1 MKYWLPILNHGLH
14 LIMKLKIYKRKS
26 MTNSDLQQ
34 LSSDFFQNSLD
45 SSPTSAIMRGHKQYF
60 DQIEELNEETFE
72 KETKAVND
80 FISRL
85 ESIDSESLSS
95 REKVTHGMLEFAL
108 SSNKDSLMD
117 RSWEFGAGVSGFT
130 GFLID
135 YNQQMFVPDS
145 ESADMLLKRLELYK
159 RLFTQIADVQMIG
172 LKNNRVATERNLLR
186 TIDQLENYLGSS
198 LDEDPLLLVNF
209 SPEISDSFI
218 YDWKENA
225 KKIIDSNI
233 RPTVLAYLE
242 QLKSDHIP
250 KGRPDEHSGIMW
262 IDGGEETYLRALRK
276 YTGHKNITVKEVHE
290 VGLSEI
296 ERLKKEFFEIGENVF
311 PGVSTPEEVLQK
323 MQTEPSMR
331 YESKE
336 QMLQLAVETIE
347 RAYKPLDQW
356 FTVFPKSSCKVLPVP
371 AESEQHAPPAYYYP
385 PLPDGSRDGTY
396 FLNTYKAETKSIFEA
411 ESVAFHEAIPGH
423 HLDRTIA
430 VELQDVPEFQKYV
443 ASTAFVEGWGLYS
456 EQLANEMGLYSNN
469 VQQLGRLGNDAW
481 RACRLVLDTG
491 MHGMGW
497 SRNEAI
503 EFFRE
508 NSPIEEINAEI
519 ETDRYIA
526 WPGQAC
532 SYKIGQ
538 LKIEELR
545 RKAENELGDKF
556 DIRYF
561 HDEVLCDGGIT
572 LPILENKIKDFI
584 QRHSV

>member
-1 MKYWLPILNHGLH
+1 
-14 LIMKLKIYKRKS
+14 

-60 DQIEELNEETFE
+60 DQIEELNEATFE

-85 ESIDSESLSS
+85 ESIDPEPLSN

-186 TIDQLENYLGSS
+186 SIDQLENYLGSS
-198 LDEDPLLLVNF
+198 LEEDPLLLVNF

-218 YDWKENA
+218 SDWKEKA

-336 QMLQLAVETIE
+336 QMLQLAVDTIE

-356 FTVFPKSSCKVLPVP
+356 FTVFPKSPCKVLPVP

-456 EQLANEMGLYSNN
+456 EQLANEMGLYSND

-503 EFFRE
+503 EFFRA

-532 SYKIGQ
+532 SYKMGQ

>member
-1 MKYWLPILNHGLH
+1 
-14 LIMKLKIYKRKS
+14 
-26 MTNSDLQQ
+26 MTNNELQQ

-60 DQIEELNEETFE
+60 DQIEEMTDETFK
-72 KETKAVND
+72 KETKKVND

-85 ESIDSESLSS
+85 EGINAESLSN

-108 SSNKDSLMD
+108 SSNKDSLLD

-159 RLFTQIADVQMIG
+159 RLYTQIAEVQKIG
-172 LKNNRVATERNLLR
+172 LNNNRVATERNLLR

-198 LDEDPLLLVNF
+198 LEDDPLLLINF
-209 SPEISDSFI
+209 SPEISESFI
-218 YDWKENA
+218 SDWKEKA
-225 KKIIDSNI
+225 KKIIDVNI
-233 RPTVLAYLE
+233 RPTVLAYLD
-242 QLKSDHIP
+242 QLKTEHIP
-250 KGRPDEHSGIMW
+250 KGRTDEHSGIMW
-262 IDGGEETYLRALRK
+262 IEGGEETYLRALRK
-276 YTGHKNITVKEVHE
+276 YTGHKDITVQEVHN

-296 ERLKKEFFEIGENVF
+296 DRLKKEFFEIGENVF

-336 QMLQLAVETIE
+336 QMLQLAVDTIE
-347 RAYKPLDQW
+347 RAYKPLEEW
-356 FTVFPKSSCKVLPVP
+356 FTVFPKSPCKVLPVP

-396 FLNTYKAETKSIFEA
+396 FLNTFKAETKSIFEA

-430 VELQDVPEFQKYV
+430 VELQDVPDFQKYV

-456 EQLANEMGLYSNN
+456 EQLANEMGLYSND

-497 SRNEAI
+497 SREKAI
-503 EFFRE
+503 KFFKA
-508 NSPIEEINAEI
+508 NSPIEAINAEI

-532 SYKIGQ
+532 SYKMGQ

-572 LPILENKIKDFI
+572 LPILENKIDTFI
-584 QRHSV
+584 AKHKS

>member
-1 MKYWLPILNHGLH
+1 
-14 LIMKLKIYKRKS
+14 
-26 MTNSDLQQ
+26 MTTDLLAQ
-34 LSSDFFQNSLD
+34 LSNDFFQNSLD
-45 SSPTSAIMRGHKQYF
+45 SSPTSAIMRGHKAYF
-60 DQIEELNEETFE
+60 DQLEELTDETFN
-72 KETKAVND
+72 KETKVVD
-80 FISRL
+80 EFILRL
-85 ESIDSESLSS
+85 GNIDQNTLSH
-95 REKVTHGMLEFAL
+95 REKVTYGMLEFAL
-108 SSNKDSLMD
+108 SSNKDSLLD

-135 YNQQMFVPDS
+135 YNQQMFVPDI

-159 RLFTQIADVQMIG
+159 RLFSQITDVQKVG
-172 LKNNRVATERNLLR
+172 LANNRVATARNLLR
-186 TIDQLENYLGSS
+186 TIDQLENYLSS
-198 LDEDPLLLVNF
+198 AIDKDPLLFVNF
-209 SPEISDSFI
+209 SPEITESQISE
-218 YDWKENA
+218 WREKA
-225 KKIIDSNI
+225 KKIIETNV
-233 RPTVLAYLE
+233 RPTVLTYMD
-242 QLKSDHIP
+242 QLKSEHLPI
-250 KGRPDEHSGIMW
+250 GRSDEKSGIMW

-276 YTGHKNITVKEVHE
+276 YTGHKDITVKEVHE

-296 ERLKKEFFEIGENVF
+296 DRLKKEFFEIGESVF
-311 PGVSTPEEVLQK
+311 PGVTTPEEVLHK
-323 MQTEPSMR
+323 MQTDPSMR

-336 QMLQLAVETIE
+336 QMLQLAVDTIE
-347 RAYKPLDQW
+347 RAYKPLGEW
-356 FTVFPKSSCKVLPVP
+356 FTVFPQSPCKVLPVP
-371 AESEQHAPPAYYYP
+371 AASEQHAPPAYYYP

-396 FLNTYKAETKSIFEA
+396 FLNTYKAETKSVFEA

-430 VELQDVPEFQKYV
+430 VELQDVPDFQKYV

-456 EQLANEMGLYSNN
+456 EQLANEMGLYSND

-497 SRNEAI
+497 SRDKAI
-503 EFFRE
+503 EFFKA
-508 NSPIEEINAEI
+508 NSPIEEINSEI

-532 SYKIGQ
+532 SYKMGQ
-538 LKIEELR
+538 LKIEKLR

-572 LPILENKIKDFI
+572 LPILENKIDTFI
-584 QRHSV
+584 AKHKS

>member
-1 MKYWLPILNHGLH
+1 
-14 LIMKLKIYKRKS
+14 
-26 MTNSDLQQ
+26 MTTDLLVQ
-34 LSSDFFQNSLD
+34 LSNDFFQNSLD
-45 SSPTSAIMRGHKQYF
+45 SSPTSAIMRGHKTYF
-60 DQIEELNEETFE
+60 DKLEELTDETFNEETKVVDE
-72 KETKAVND
+72 

-85 ESIDSESLSS
+85 GKIDHDTLSD
-95 REKVTHGMLEFAL
+95 REKVTYGMLDFAL
-108 SSNKDSLMD
+108 SSNKDSLLD

-135 YNQQMFVPDS
+135 YNQQMFVPDI

-159 RLFTQIADVQMIG
+159 RLFTQIAAVQKVG
-172 LKNNRVATERNLLR
+172 LDNNRVATERNLLR
-186 TIDQLENYLGSS
+186 TIDQLENYLSS
-198 LDEDPLLLVNF
+198 AIDNDPLLLVNF
-209 SPEISDSFI
+209 SPEISESQI
-218 YDWKENA
+218 SEWKEKA
-225 KKIIDSNI
+225 KKIIETNV
-233 RPTVLAYLE
+233 RPTVLTYME
-242 QLKSDHIP
+242 QLKLEHLPNGRSDE
-250 KGRPDEHSGIMW
+250 KSGIMW
-262 IDGGEETYLRALRK
+262 IDGGEEAYLRALRR
-276 YTGHKNITVKEVHE
+276 YTGHKDITVKDVHQ

-296 ERLKKEFFEIGENVF
+296 DRLKKEFFTIGEGVF
-311 PGVSTPEEVLQK
+311 PGVTTPEEVLHK
-323 MQTEPSMR
+323 MQTDPSMR

-336 QMLQLAVETIE
+336 QMLQLAVDTIE
-347 RAYKPLDQW
+347 RAYKPLGQW
-356 FTVFPKSSCKVLPVP
+356 FTVFPKSPCKVLPVP
-371 AESEQHAPPAYYYP
+371 AASEQHAPPAYYYP

-430 VELQDVPEFQKYV
+430 VELQDVPDFQKYV

-456 EQLANEMGLYSNN
+456 EQLANEMGLYSND

-497 SRNEAI
+497 SREKAI
-503 EFFRE
+503 EFFKA

-532 SYKIGQ
+532 SYKMGQ

-545 RKAENELGDKF
+545 RKAEKELGDKF

-572 LPILENKIKDFI
+572 LPILENKIDTFI
-584 QRHSV
+584 AKHKS

>member
-1 MKYWLPILNHGLH
+1 
-14 LIMKLKIYKRKS
+14 

-60 DQIEELNEETFE
+60 DQIEELNEESFE
-72 KETKAVND
+72 KETNAVND
-80 FISRL
+80 FILRL
-85 ESIDSESLSS
+85 ESINSESLSN
-95 REKVTHGMLEFAL
+95 REIVTHGMLEFAL
-108 SSNKDSLMD
+108 SSNKDSLLD

-159 RLFTQIADVQMIG
+159 RLYTQIAEVQKIG

-198 LDEDPLLLVNF
+198 LEEDPLLLINF
-209 SPEISDSFI
+209 SPEISESFKS
-218 YDWKENA
+218 DWKEKA

-250 KGRPDEHSGIMW
+250 KGRSDEHSGIMW
-262 IDGGEETYLRALRK
+262 IDGGEQTYLRALRK
-276 YTGHKNITVKEVHE
+276 YTGHKNITVEEVHE

-311 PGVSTPEEVLQK
+311 PGVNTPEEVLQK

-336 QMLQLAVETIE
+336 QMLQLAVDTIE

-356 FTVFPKSSCKVLPVP
+356 FTVFPKSPCKVLPVP

-456 EQLANEMGLYSNN
+456 EQLANEMGLYSND

-497 SRNEAI
+497 SRDKAI
-503 EFFRE
+503 EFFRA
-508 NSPIEEINAEI
+508 NSPIEEINSEI

-532 SYKIGQ
+532 SYKMGQ

>member
-1 MKYWLPILNHGLH
+1 
-14 LIMKLKIYKRKS
+14 

-60 DQIEELNEETFE
+60 DQIEELDEETFE

-85 ESIDSESLSS
+85 ESIDPESLSN
-95 REKVTHGMLEFAL
+95 REKVTHGMLDFAL
-108 SSNKDSLMD
+108 SSNKDSLQD

-135 YNQQMFVPDS
+135 YNQQMYVPDS

-198 LDEDPLLLVNF
+198 LEDDPLLLINF

-218 YDWKENA
+218 SDWKEKA

-336 QMLQLAVETIE
+336 QMLQLAVDTIE

-356 FTVFPKSSCKVLPVP
+356 FTVFPKSPCKVLPVP

-456 EQLANEMGLYSNN
+456 EQLANEMGLYSND

-503 EFFRE
+503 EFFRA

-532 SYKIGQ
+532 SYKMGQ

>member
-1 MKYWLPILNHGLH
+1 MK
-14 LIMKLKIYKRKS
+14 
-26 MTNSDLQQ
+26 NSDLQQ
-34 LSSDFFQNSLD
+34 LSNDYFQNSLD

-60 DQIEELNEETFE
+60 DQIEELDEETFE
-72 KETKAVND
+72 KEKKIVKE
-80 FISRL
+80 FITRL
-85 ESIDSESLSS
+85 AKINYQNLSE

-108 SSNKDSLMD
+108 SSNLDSLLD
-117 RSWEFGAGVSGFT
+117 KSWEFGAGVSGFT

-135 YNQQMFVPDS
+135 YNQQMFIPDS

-198 LDEDPLLLVNF
+198 LEEDPLLLVNF
-209 SPEISDSFI
+209 SPEISEPFI
-218 YDWKENA
+218 SDWKEKA

-233 RPTVLAYLE
+233 RPSVLAYLE

-250 KGRPDEHSGIMW
+250 KGRSDEHSGIMW

-311 PGVSTPEEVLQK
+311 PGVSTPEDVLQK

-336 QMLQLAVETIE
+336 QMLQLAVDTIE

-356 FTVFPKSSCKVLPVP
+356 FTVFPKSPCKVLPVP
-371 AESEQHAPPAYYYP
+371 AESEPHAPPAYYYP

-456 EQLANEMGLYSNN
+456 EQLANEMGLYSND

-497 SRNEAI
+497 SRDKAI
-503 EFFRE
+503 EFFKG

-532 SYKIGQ
+532 SYKMGQ

-556 DIRYF
+556 DIRHF

-572 LPILENKIKDFI
+572 LPILEKKIKNFI
-584 QRHSV
+584 NKYKN

>member
-1 MKYWLPILNHGLH
+1 
-14 LIMKLKIYKRKS
+14 
-26 MTNSDLQQ
+26 MTNNELQQ
-34 LSSDFFQNSLD
+34 LSKDFFQNSLD

-72 KETKAVND
+72 KETEAVND

-85 ESIDSESLSS
+85 ENIDPESLSN

-130 GFLID
+130 SFLID

-159 RLFTQIADVQMIG
+159 RLFSQIADVQMIG

-198 LDEDPLLLVNF
+198 LEEDPLLLINF

-218 YDWKENA
+218 SDWKEKA
-225 KKIIDSNI
+225 KKIIDSYI
-233 RPTVLAYLE
+233 RPTVLAYFE

-250 KGRPDEHSGIMW
+250 KGRSDEHSGIMW

-311 PGVSTPEEVLQK
+311 PGVSTPEEVLEK

-336 QMLQLAVETIE
+336 QMLQLAVDTIE

-356 FTVFPKSSCKVLPVP
+356 FTVFPKSPCKVLPVP

-456 EQLANEMGLYSNN
+456 EQLANEMGLYSND

-497 SRNEAI
+497 SRDKAV
-503 EFFRE
+503 EFFRA
-508 NSPIEEINAEI
+508 NSPIEEINSEI

-532 SYKIGQ
+532 SYKMGQ

>member
-1 MKYWLPILNHGLH
+1 MK
-14 LIMKLKIYKRKS
+14 
-26 MTNSDLQQ
+26 NSDLQQ
-34 LSSDFFQNSLD
+34 LSNDYFQNSLD

-60 DQIEELNEETFE
+60 DQIEELDEETFE
-72 KETKAVND
+72 KEKKIVKE
-80 FISRL
+80 FITRL
-85 ESIDSESLSS
+85 AKINYQNLSE

-108 SSNKDSLMD
+108 SSNLDSLLD
-117 RSWEFGAGVSGFT
+117 KSWEFGAGVSGFT

-135 YNQQMFVPDS
+135 YNQQMFIPDS

-159 RLFTQIADVQMIG
+159 RLYKQIADVQMNG

-198 LDEDPLLLVNF
+198 LEEDPLLLVNF
-209 SPEISDSFI
+209 SPEISESSI
-218 YDWKENA
+218 SDWKEKA

-250 KGRPDEHSGIMW
+250 KGRSDEHSGIMW

-336 QMLQLAVETIE
+336 QMLQLAVDTIE

-356 FTVFPKSSCKVLPVP
+356 FTVFPKSPCKVLPVP

-456 EQLANEMGLYSNN
+456 EQLANEMGLYSND

-497 SRNEAI
+497 SRDKAI
-503 EFFRE
+503 EFFRS

-532 SYKIGQ
+532 SYKMGQ

-556 DIRYF
+556 DIRHF

-572 LPILENKIKDFI
+572 LPILENKIKNFI
-584 QRHSV
+584 NRYKN

>member
-1 MKYWLPILNHGLH
+1 
-14 LIMKLKIYKRKS
+14 

-72 KETKAVND
+72 KETKTVND

-85 ESIDSESLSS
+85 ASIDSESLSN
-95 REKVTHGMLEFAL
+95 REKVTYGMLEFAL

-135 YNQQMFVPDS
+135 YNQQMFIPDS

-159 RLFTQIADVQMIG
+159 RLFTQIADVQMVG
-172 LKNNRVATERNLLR
+172 LKSNRVATERNLLR
-186 TIDQLENYLGSS
+186 TIDQLENYLDAS
-198 LDEDPLLLVNF
+198 LEEDPLLLVNF
-209 SPEISDSFI
+209 SPEISESFI
-218 YDWKENA
+218 SDWREKA
-225 KKIIDSNI
+225 KKIIDLNI

-250 KGRPDEHSGIMW
+250 KGRSDEHSGIMW

-336 QMLQLAVETIE
+336 QMLQLAVDTIE

-356 FTVFPKSSCKVLPVP
+356 FTVFPKSPCKVLPVP

-456 EQLANEMGLYSNN
+456 EQLANEMGLYSND

-497 SRNEAI
+497 SRDKAI
-503 EFFRE
+503 EFFRA

-532 SYKIGQ
+532 SYKMGQ

-545 RKAENELGDKF
+545 RKAENELGNNF
-556 DIRYF
+556 DIRHF

-572 LPILENKIKDFI
+572 LPILENKIEAFI
-584 QRHSV
+584 AKHQN

>member
-1 MKYWLPILNHGLH
+1 
-14 LIMKLKIYKRKS
+14 
-26 MTNSDLQQ
+26 MTTDLLVQ
-34 LSSDFFQNSLD
+34 LSNDFFQNSLD
-45 SSPTSAIMRGHKQYF
+45 SSPTSAIMRGHKTYF
-60 DQIEELNEETFE
+60 DKLEELTDETFNEETKVVDE
-72 KETKAVND
+72 

-85 ESIDSESLSS
+85 GKIDHDTLSD
-95 REKVTHGMLEFAL
+95 REKVTYGMLDFAL
-108 SSNKDSLMD
+108 SSNKDSLLD

-135 YNQQMFVPDS
+135 YNQQMFVPDI

-159 RLFTQIADVQMIG
+159 RLFTQIAAVQKVG
-172 LKNNRVATERNLLR
+172 LDNNRVATERNLLR
-186 TIDQLENYLGSS
+186 TIDQLENYLSS
-198 LDEDPLLLVNF
+198 AIDQDPLLLVNF
-209 SPEISDSFI
+209 SPEISDSQI
-218 YDWKENA
+218 SEWKEKA
-225 KKIIDSNI
+225 KKIIESNI
-233 RPTVLAYLE
+233 RPTVLTYME
-242 QLKSDHIP
+242 QLKLEHLP
-250 KGRPDEHSGIMW
+250 NGRPDEKSGIMW
-262 IDGGEETYLRALRK
+262 IEGGEETYLRALRK
-276 YTGHKNITVKEVHE
+276 YTGYKNITVEEVHQ

-296 ERLKKEFFEIGENVF
+296 DRLKKEFFEIGEGVF
-311 PGVSTPEEVLQK
+311 PGVITPEEVLHK
-323 MQTEPSMR
+323 MQTDPSMR

-336 QMLQLAVETIE
+336 QMLQLAVDTIE
-347 RAYKPLDQW
+347 RAYKPLGEW
-356 FTVFPKSSCKVLPVP
+356 FTVFPKSPCKVLPVP
-371 AESEQHAPPAYYYP
+371 AASEQHAPPAYYYP

-430 VELQDVPEFQKYV
+430 VELQDVPDFQKYV

-456 EQLANEMGLYSNN
+456 EQLANEMGLYSND

-497 SRNEAI
+497 SRDKAI
-503 EFFRE
+503 EFFKA
-508 NSPIEEINAEI
+508 NSPIEEINSEI

-532 SYKIGQ
+532 SYKMGQ

-545 RKAENELGDKF
+545 RKAEKELGDKF

-572 LPILENKIKDFI
+572 LPILENKIDTFI
-584 QRHSV
+584 AKHKS

>member
-1 MKYWLPILNHGLH
+1 
-14 LIMKLKIYKRKS
+14 

-85 ESIDSESLSS
+85 ESIDPEPLSN

-186 TIDQLENYLGSS
+186 SIDQLENYLGSS
-198 LDEDPLLLVNF
+198 LEEDPLLLVNF

-218 YDWKENA
+218 SDWKEKA

-336 QMLQLAVETIE
+336 QMLQLAVDTIE

-356 FTVFPKSSCKVLPVP
+356 FTVFPKSPCKVLPVP

-456 EQLANEMGLYSNN
+456 EQLANEMGLYSND

-503 EFFRE
+503 EFFRA

-532 SYKIGQ
+532 SYKMGQ

>member
-1 MKYWLPILNHGLH
+1 
-14 LIMKLKIYKRKS
+14 
-26 MTNSDLQQ
+26 MTNNELQQ

-60 DQIEELNEETFE
+60 DQIEEMTDETFK
-72 KETKAVND
+72 KETKKVND

-85 ESIDSESLSS
+85 EGINAESLSN

-108 SSNKDSLMD
+108 SSNKDSLLD

-159 RLFTQIADVQMIG
+159 RLYTQIAEVQKIG
-172 LKNNRVATERNLLR
+172 LNNNRVATERNLLR

-198 LDEDPLLLVNF
+198 LEEDPLLLINF
-209 SPEISDSFI
+209 SPEISESFI
-218 YDWKENA
+218 SDWKEKA
-225 KKIIDSNI
+225 KKIIDVNI
-233 RPTVLAYLE
+233 RPTVLAYLD
-242 QLKSDHIP
+242 QLKTEHIP
-250 KGRPDEHSGIMW
+250 KGRTDEHSGIMW
-262 IDGGEETYLRALRK
+262 IEGGEETYLRALRK
-276 YTGHKNITVKEVHE
+276 YTGHKDITVQEVHD

-296 ERLKKEFFEIGENVF
+296 DRLKKEFFEIGENVF

-336 QMLQLAVETIE
+336 QMLQLAVDTIE
-347 RAYKPLDQW
+347 RAYKPLEEW
-356 FTVFPKSSCKVLPVP
+356 FTVFPKSPCKVLPVP

-396 FLNTYKAETKSIFEA
+396 FLNTFKAETKSIFEA

-430 VELQDVPEFQKYV
+430 VELQDVPDFQKYV

-456 EQLANEMGLYSNN
+456 EQLANEMGLYSND

-497 SRNEAI
+497 SRDKAI
-503 EFFRE
+503 EFFKA
-508 NSPIEEINAEI
+508 NSPIEEINSEI

-532 SYKIGQ
+532 SYKMGQ

-545 RKAENELGDKF
+545 RKAEKELGDKF

-572 LPILENKIKDFI
+572 LPILENKIDAFI
-584 QRHSV
+584 AKHKS

>member
-1 MKYWLPILNHGLH
+1 
-14 LIMKLKIYKRKS
+14 

-80 FISRL
+80 FTLRL
-85 ESIDSESLSS
+85 ESINAKSLSN
-95 REKVTHGMLEFAL
+95 REKVTYGMLEFAL
-108 SSNKDSLMD
+108 SSNKDSLLD

-159 RLFTQIADVQMIG
+159 RLYTQIAEVQKIG

-198 LDEDPLLLVNF
+198 LEEDPLLLINF
-209 SPEISDSFI
+209 SPEISEPFI
-218 YDWKENA
+218 SDWKEKA

-250 KGRPDEHSGIMW
+250 KGRSDEHSGIMW

-276 YTGHKNITVKEVHE
+276 YTGHKNITVEEVHE

-336 QMLQLAVETIE
+336 QMLQLAVDTIE

-356 FTVFPKSSCKVLPVP
+356 FTVFPKSPCKVLPVP

-430 VELQDVPEFQKYV
+430 VELQDVPDFQKYV

-456 EQLANEMGLYSNN
+456 EQLANEMGLYSND

-497 SRNEAI
+497 SRDKAI
-503 EFFRE
+503 EFFKA
-508 NSPIEEINAEI
+508 NSPIEAVNAEI

-532 SYKIGQ
+532 SYKMGQ

-572 LPILENKIKDFI
+572 LPILENKIENFI
-584 QRHSV
+584 NKYKN

>member
-1 MKYWLPILNHGLH
+1 
-14 LIMKLKIYKRKS
+14 
-26 MTNSDLQQ
+26 MTNNELQQ
-34 LSSDFFQNSLD
+34 LSKDFFQNSLD

-72 KETKAVND
+72 KETEAVSD

-85 ESIDSESLSS
+85 ENIDPESLSN

-130 GFLID
+130 SFLID

-159 RLFTQIADVQMIG
+159 RLFSQIADVQMIG

-198 LDEDPLLLVNF
+198 LEEDPLLLINF

-218 YDWKENA
+218 SDWKEKA

-233 RPTVLAYLE
+233 RPTVLAYFE

-250 KGRPDEHSGIMW
+250 KGRSDENSGIMW

-276 YTGHKNITVKEVHE
+276 YTGHNNITVKEVHE

-311 PGVSTPEEVLQK
+311 PGVSTPEEVLEK

-336 QMLQLAVETIE
+336 QMLQLAVDTIE

-356 FTVFPKSSCKVLPVP
+356 FTVFPKSPCKVLPVP

-456 EQLANEMGLYSNN
+456 EQLANEMGLYSND

-497 SRNEAI
+497 SRDKAV
-503 EFFRE
+503 EFFRA
-508 NSPIEEINAEI
+508 NSPIEEINSEI

-532 SYKIGQ
+532 SYKMGQ

>member
-1 MKYWLPILNHGLH
+1 
-14 LIMKLKIYKRKS
+14 
-26 MTNSDLQQ
+26 MTNNELQQ

-60 DQIEELNEETFE
+60 DQIEEMTDETFK
-72 KETKAVND
+72 KETKKVND

-85 ESIDSESLSS
+85 EGINAESLSN

-108 SSNKDSLMD
+108 SSNKDSLLD

-159 RLFTQIADVQMIG
+159 RLYTQIAEVQKIG
-172 LKNNRVATERNLLR
+172 LNNNRVATERNLLR

-198 LDEDPLLLVNF
+198 LEEDPLLLINF
-209 SPEISDSFI
+209 SPEISESFI
-218 YDWKENA
+218 SDWKEKA
-225 KKIIDSNI
+225 KKIIDVNI
-233 RPTVLAYLE
+233 RPTVLAYLD
-242 QLKSDHIP
+242 QLKTEHIP
-250 KGRPDEHSGIMW
+250 KGRTDEHSGIMW
-262 IDGGEETYLRALRK
+262 IEGGEETYLRALRK
-276 YTGHKNITVKEVHE
+276 YTGHKDITVQEVHD

-296 ERLKKEFFEIGENVF
+296 DRLKKEFFEIGESVF

-336 QMLQLAVETIE
+336 QMLQLAVDTIE
-347 RAYKPLDQW
+347 RAYKPLEEW
-356 FTVFPKSSCKVLPVP
+356 FTVFPKSPCKVLPVP

-396 FLNTYKAETKSIFEA
+396 FLNTFKAETKSIFEA

-430 VELQDVPEFQKYV
+430 VELQDVPDFQKYV

-456 EQLANEMGLYSNN
+456 EQLANEMGLYSND

-497 SRNEAI
+497 SRDKAI
-503 EFFRE
+503 EFFKA
-508 NSPIEEINAEI
+508 NSPIEEINSEI

-532 SYKIGQ
+532 SYKMGQ

-545 RKAENELGDKF
+545 RKAEKELGDKF

-572 LPILENKIKDFI
+572 LPILENKIDTFI
-584 QRHSV
+584 AKHKS

>member
-1 MKYWLPILNHGLH
+1 
-14 LIMKLKIYKRKS
+14 

-45 SSPTSAIMRGHKQYF
+45 SSPTSAIMRGHKKYF

-85 ESIDSESLSS
+85 ESIDSESLSN

-130 GFLID
+130 SFLID

-172 LKNNRVATERNLLR
+172 LKSNRVATERNLLR
-186 TIDQLENYLGSS
+186 TIDQLENYLDAS
-198 LDEDPLLLVNF
+198 LEEDPLLLVNF
-209 SPEISDSFI
+209 SPEISESFI
-218 YDWKENA
+218 SDWREKA
-225 KKIIDSNI
+225 KKIIDLNI

-250 KGRPDEHSGIMW
+250 KGRSDEHSGIMW

-336 QMLQLAVETIE
+336 QMLQLAVDTIE

-356 FTVFPKSSCKVLPVP
+356 FTVFPKSPCKVLPVP

-456 EQLANEMGLYSNN
+456 EQLANEMGLYSND

-497 SRNEAI
+497 SRNKAI
-503 EFFRE
+503 EFFRA

-532 SYKIGQ
+532 SYKMGQ

-545 RKAENELGDKF
+545 RKAENELGNNF
-556 DIRYF
+556 DIRHF

-572 LPILENKIKDFI
+572 LPILENKIEAFI
-584 QRHSV
+584 AKHQN